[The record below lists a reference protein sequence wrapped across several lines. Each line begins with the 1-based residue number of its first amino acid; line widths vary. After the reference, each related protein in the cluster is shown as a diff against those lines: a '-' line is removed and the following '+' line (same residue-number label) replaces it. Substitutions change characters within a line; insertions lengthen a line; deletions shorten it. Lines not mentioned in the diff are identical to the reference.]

1 MRNGSVDGATRH
13 LRQPRDG
20 FDYVEVDLFAW
31 QPERTYDVCFFSF
44 WLSDVPK
51 EHWQSFWEKIERAL
65 APGGR
70 ACLVDNARSDRASA
84 RDHDLQGPEEEAML
98 RRLADGREYHIVKHW
113 FDAAGLGSG
122 LAGVGWNALIRST
135 PEFFVYGEATPTG

>member
-1 MRNGSVDGATRH
+1 M
-13 LRQPRDG
+13 
-20 FDYVEVDLFAW
+20 
-31 QPERTYDVCFFSF
+31 FFSF

-113 FDAAGLGSG
+113 FDAAVSALGSRG
-122 LAGVGWNALIRST
+122 SVGTPSSEAPGSSSYRGKPRQLASHSPRREIG
-135 PEFFVYGEATPTG
+135 P